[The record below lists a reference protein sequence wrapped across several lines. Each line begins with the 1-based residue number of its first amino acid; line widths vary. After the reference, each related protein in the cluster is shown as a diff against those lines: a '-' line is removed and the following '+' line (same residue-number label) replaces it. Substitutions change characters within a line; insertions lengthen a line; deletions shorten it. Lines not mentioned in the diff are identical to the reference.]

1 MVVPAGRPEASPAHR
16 VHAEAH
22 GAGVRVRGDAVR
34 RVRVPAVRARAGASQ
49 PLATRLQGAGGWT

>member
-1 MVVPAGRPEASPAHR
+1 MVVPAGRPEASSAHR

-34 RVRVPAVRARAGASQ
+34 RVRVPAVRARAGAAQ